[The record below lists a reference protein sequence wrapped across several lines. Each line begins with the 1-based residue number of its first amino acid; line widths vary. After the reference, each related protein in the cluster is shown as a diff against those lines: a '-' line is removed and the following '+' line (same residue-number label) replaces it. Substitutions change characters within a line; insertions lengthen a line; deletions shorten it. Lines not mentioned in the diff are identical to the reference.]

1 MYEYDTDDIIVVTN
15 RDGGQGIMDECK
27 QKLKENEK
35 RLVIKAWRQYY
46 SVFALTHKKDEAPKL
61 EPLFE
66 IELEPS
72 ATCDVIKHVT
82 VDNYTY
88 ACKVKGIDLLND
100 VLVAHDR
107 QISKEAK
114 KLKQQVAQTQQ
125 QVINKNVQ
133 KVYQ

>member
-46 SVFALTHKKDEAPKL
+46 SVFALTCKKGKEPQL

-66 IELEPS
+66 IEWEPS
-72 ATCDVIKHVT
+72 AIGDVIKHIT

-88 ACKVKGIDLLND
+88 ACRVKGIDLLND
-100 VLVAHDR
+100 VLVAHDK

-133 KVYQ
+133 KVY